1 VLRALVWKVSGNV
14 VLATRVAGAAG
25 QYVGWVLMLSGIWL
39 LLGQGRL
46 AGLWYVFL
54 GWFLSHLARASMID
68 GLARQSLG
76 RQTIRDLMQTRF
88 ECVDARVT
96 VHEFVEH
103 YLLRGSQTLWPVRD
117 QNRVIGVAGL
127 AGACRFI
134 PEERSR
140 HCVSEIMEPLCSL
153 PTVAADTPAS
163 AALPLLAAAGDNP
176 VAVLDHGVFVG
187 FLRGRDV
194 LRWTALHPRP
204 VP

>member
-1 VLRALVWKVSGNV
+1 M
-14 VLATRVAGAAG
+14 AAEQPADSSRG
-25 QYVGWVLMLSGIWL
+25 DAPWL
-39 LLGQGRL
+39 
-46 AGLWYVFL
+46 
-54 GWFLSHLARASMID
+54 
-68 GLARQSLG
+68 
-76 RQTIRDLMQTRF
+76 
-88 ECVDARVT
+88 ARVT

-127 AGACRFI
+127 AGASRFI

-153 PTVAADTPAS
+153 ATVAADTPAS
-163 AALPLLAAAGDNP
+163 AALPLLAAAGDST
-176 VAVLDHGVFVG
+176 VAVLDRGVFVG